1 MKTSYLTSLWD
12 TPDNSRL
19 TAKQFSL
26 RLPVHVSA
34 KIAALCEMYPN
45 KTRTQIIG
53 DLLTSALEELEKSLP
68 TKADFE
74 PVERDPDGQLIFEDI
89 GLRSRFRRLSNSYY
103 QALEKEI
110 GNEDAPPLFELPLY
124 ISEDGIS
131 FK

>member
-103 QALEKEI
+103 QALEQEI